1 MDIKIIGASPSETET
16 IEAKETQTIE
26 GSSGDEINTIAANQV
41 LEIED
46 GDRARYSGEVQ
57 TLLEWAKSKTGSDD
71 YQELKWAIRDL
82 QLKIGTP
89 PFGDRIK
96 NLARFAYLELEEK
109 RIQQEKKSFH

>member
-1 MDIKIIGASPSETET
+1 MDIKIIGATPSETESLET
-16 IEAKETQTIE
+16 RETQTIE
-26 GSSGDEINTIAANQV
+26 GGSGDEINTIAAHQV

-46 GDRARYSGEVQ
+46 SDKEKYSGDVK
-57 TLLEWAKSKTGSDD
+57 TLLEWAKSKTGSED